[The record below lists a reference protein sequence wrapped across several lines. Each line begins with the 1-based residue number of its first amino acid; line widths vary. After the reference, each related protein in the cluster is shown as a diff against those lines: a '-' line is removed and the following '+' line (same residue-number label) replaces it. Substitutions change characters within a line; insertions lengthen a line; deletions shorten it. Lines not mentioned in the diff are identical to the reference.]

1 MQPNKED
8 DNNNQGVHMVTFV
21 DQVLKFSLP
30 SFIRLIDPINFDKPP
45 IICHTPHKNGTNP
58 SKGLGLGVD

>member
-1 MQPNKED
+1 MQPKKED

-21 DQVLKFSLP
+21 DQVLKFSLT
-30 SFIRLIDPINFDKPP
+30 SFIRLVDLINFDKPP
-45 IICHTPHKNGTNP
+45 IICHMPQKNGTNP